1 MQRTLTL
8 TDTSIGKKAIV
19 AVTGLVLFGFVIA
32 HMIGNLQIFLG
43 PEVYNHYAETMQS
56 LGPILWVMRLIVL
69 GSVALHAYFTILLV
83 RQAQAARPHAYR
95 VQTSAVTTYAA
106 RTMKLTGPM
115 LAAFILYHLVHF
127 TFPGVP
133 MGDYVHD
140 HHDVY
145 AAFVASFQIPWVT
158 GIYVIAQVLLGFHI
172 YHGAWSLFQTLGLSH
187 PRYNMW
193 RQVIPQSLALLV
205 IVGNISMPVA
215 VLLGVIE

>member
-19 AVTGLVLFGFVIA
+19 AVTGLLLFGFVIA

-43 PEVYNHYAETMQS
+43 PEVYNNYAHTMQS
-56 LGPILWVMRLIVL
+56 LGPLLWVLRLIVL
-69 GSVALHAYFTILLV
+69 GSVALHAYFTIALV
-83 RQAQAARPHAYR
+83 RQSQAARPQGYR
-95 VQTSAVTTYAA
+95 VHKSAVTTYAA

-115 LAAFILYHLVHF
+115 LAVFIVYHLVHF

-140 HHDVY
+140 HNDVY
-145 AAFVASFQIPWVT
+145 SAFVSGFQLPWVAA
-158 GIYVIAQVLLGFHI
+158 IYIVAQVLLGFHI

-187 PRYNMW
+187 PRYNTL
-193 RQVIPQSLALLV
+193 RQVIPQTLALLV

-215 VLLGVIE
+215 VLMGVIQ